1 MFKWGKQTVVFK
13 VGPCLSGGFLSACHL
28 ESLVF
33 SPCPFPF
40 PHPPVP
46 LLHWSALSVG
56 CLPREVCTAPHHRN
70 QLWLQTVV
78 KLCTIH
84 LVKLKIIF
92 GIIIIIIPFGIFCTS
107 FSGNSPLAR
116 PISGFK
122 YLHEIFN
129 QVVLCNEHIA
139 TLVLCLMF
147 VGDQLS

>member
-13 VGPCLSGGFLSACHL
+13 VRACLSGGFLSACHF

-33 SPCPFPF
+33 SPCCSTLTLTCSFCW
-40 PHPPVP
+40 
-46 LLHWSALSVG
+46 LLTKRSVHSATSWKPIVTSDSG
-56 CLPREVCTAPHHRN
+56 KVMHHSLGKTEN
-70 QLWLQTVV
+70 YIWNI
-78 KLCTIH
+78 KWH
-84 LVKLKIIF
+84 LL
-92 GIIIIIIPFGIFCTS
+92 GIIPFGIFCTS
-107 FSGNSPLAR
+107 LSGNSPLAR

-139 TLVLCLMF
+139 TLVLCLMY